1 MATRLHRMSFSP
13 AENLGSHHTMEIN
26 PPYSDLQRKDQHG
39 VMGFLGGL
47 PSLPGG
53 NAQPLH
59 QPQAV
64 QHPLAAPPPP
74 GGQPAG
80 PAGELQQQQEHLQF
94 QQQLLQL
101 KQEQQV
107 QQQLLLQ
114 HYQRQQQ
121 QLAQQHEKQLQER
134 IKEYLEHQRQV
145 QEEHKLERERIE
157 KDRQLDQLRKKD
169 KHEQSAV
176 ASSEVKQRLQEF
188 VLNKKQREAAA
199 NNANT
204 SPPNFRNWSRQ
215 RSSLDQASPPSTSAV
230 SPQCRHLLLGK
241 YDDDFP
247 LRKTASE
254 PNLKVRSVLKQKVI
268 ERRSSPLLRRKD
280 KGPIPLK
287 RRPLTIDGGGSKP
300 DSLEGSP
307 PNGSLSLHSSLHSSN
322 GSTPI
327 QEEPGTSPYH
337 PLGGQGSSSDLALY
351 SSPSMPNISLGR
363 PPVAT
368 SSADGKILNSVS
380 EAQVRAMAA
389 ARLGMPLTSHVL
401 HSSLPFCS
409 PLPVIDGEFTPPT
422 SPGYVQQQMK
432 GLEQSPSGPGH
443 VLQVMYAPPPGTVIT
458 DAQVA
463 QARLHRTIHRPL
475 GRTQSAPLPLGHP
488 MLQPQG
494 MLLNA
499 QLYEQQQQ
507 QHNLLKQH
515 IRQTV
520 LTRAGSKSQVVEH
533 VEEETEAAVAQEM
546 KDQPEVI
553 DLTDSR
559 KGSSS
564 SASSS
569 TAASEPQPPPPTSAA
584 LLQLQQRHRDLI
596 NRHSLHLGAGAEGSA
611 FTRHQHGARPLSR
624 ALSSPLVS
632 LSPPGGGGS
641 SPQHQ
646 SELGSPPPPHGSPP
660 HHRGGLTTALAYDSL
675 MLKHQCICG
684 DYSSH
689 PEHGGRLQSI
699 WARLQETGLVSR
711 CERIRSR
718 KATLEEI
725 QSCHDE
731 GYAFMFGTNPL
742 NRQKLE
748 MSKLELPIK
757 SFVMLPCGGI
767 GVDSD
772 TTWNE
777 LHTASAA
784 RMAAGCVIE
793 LALKVAMGEAKNGF
807 AMVRPPGHHA
817 EFKQAMGFCFFNSV
831 AIAAK
836 QLRQKLKVEKI
847 LIVDWDVHHGNGL
860 QQIFYDDPHVLYI
873 SLHRHDDGN
882 FFPGTGDPQEV
893 GIDDGTGFNINIAW
907 SGALNPPMGDA
918 EYVAA
923 FRTIVMPIA
932 RDFDPEIV
940 LVAAGFDA
948 AAGHPPPLG
957 GYQISPACF
966 AYMTKQLMTLAKGK
980 VVLAL
985 EGGYDLPS
993 ICDCSQECVAA
1004 LLGDECTPL
1013 REEEVT
1019 RQPCAAAVQLLQKTA
1034 AIQAPHWPCIKKWA
1048 PTMGSS
1054 LLDAQ
1059 QKEKE
1064 EVETVTALASLSMA
1078 AQMHGGPKS
1087 DPPQEDEPMEEDQEK

>member
-26 PPYSDLQRKDQHG
+26 PPYSNLQRKDQHG

-53 NAQPLH
+53 SQPLH
-59 QPQAV
+59 QPQP
-64 QHPLAAPPPP
+64 QHPLAAATATA
-74 GGQPAG
+74 QPSSTG
-80 PAGELQQQQEHLQF
+80 DMQQQQEHLQF

-134 IKEYLEHQRQV
+134 IKEYLEHQRQI
-145 QEEHKLERERIE
+145 QEEYKLERERLE
-157 KDRQLDQLRKKD
+157 KDRQLDQIRKKD

-254 PNLKVRSVLKQKVI
+254 PNLKVRSALKQKVI

-287 RRPLTIDGGGSKP
+287 RRPLTIDGSGSKP

-337 PLGGQGSSSDLALY
+337 PLNQGGSSDLALY

-422 SPGYVQQQMK
+422 SPGYIQQQMK
-432 GLEQSPSGPGH
+432 GLEQSGAPGH
-443 VLQVMYAPPPGTVIT
+443 VLQVMYAPPPGAVIT

-494 MLLNA
+494 VLLNA
-499 QLYEQQQQ
+499 QLYEQQQ

-546 KDQPEVI
+546 KDQSEVI

-559 KGSSS
+559 KGSS
-564 SASSS
+564 ASS
-569 TAASEPQPPPPTSAA
+569 TAAAEGTPPPPTSTAT
-584 LLQLQQRHRDLI
+584 LLQLQQRQRDLI
-596 NRHSLHLGAGAEGSA
+596 NRHSLHLGTGMEGSA

-632 LSPPGGGGS
+632 LSPPGGSS

-646 SELGSPPPPHGSPP
+646 SELGSPPPPHGSPS
-660 HHRGGLTTALAYDSL
+660 HRMTTALAYDSL

-777 LHTASAA
+777 LHSASAA
-784 RMAAGCVIE
+784 RMAAGCVVD

-807 AMVRPPGHHA
+807 AVVRPPGHHA

-836 QLRQKLKVEKI
+836 QLRQKLKMEKI
-847 LIVDWDVHHGNGL
+847 LVVDWDVHHGNGL

-893 GIDDGTGFNINIAW
+893 GIDDGTGFNVNIAW

-918 EYVAA
+918 EYIAA
-923 FRTIVMPIA
+923 FRAIVMPIA

-980 VVLAL
+980 LVLAL

-1004 LLGDECTPL
+1004 LLGDECSPL
-1013 REEEVT
+1013 REEEIT

-1034 AIQAPHWPCIKKWA
+1034 AIQAPHWPCVKKWA

-1054 LLDAQ
+1054 LLEAQ

-1078 AQMHGGPKS
+1078 AAQMQGPKS
-1087 DPPQEDEPMEEDQEK
+1087 EPPQEDEPMEEDQDK

>member
-1 MATRLHRMSFSP
+1 GA
-13 AENLGSHHTMEIN
+13 I
-26 PPYSDLQRKDQHG
+26 
-39 VMGFLGGL
+39 
-47 PSLPGG
+47 
-53 NAQPLH
+53 
-59 QPQAV
+59 
-64 QHPLAAPPPP
+64 
-74 GGQPAG
+74 
-80 PAGELQQQQEHLQF
+80 
-94 QQQLLQL
+94 
-101 KQEQQV
+101 
-107 QQQLLLQ
+107 
-114 HYQRQQQ
+114 
-121 QLAQQHEKQLQER
+121 
-134 IKEYLEHQRQV
+134 
-145 QEEHKLERERIE
+145 
-157 KDRQLDQLRKKD
+157 
-169 KHEQSAV
+169 

-188 VLNKKQREAAA
+188 VLSKKQREAAA
-199 NNANT
+199 NSANT

-230 SPQCRHLLLGK
+230 SPQCRHPLLGK

-280 KGPIPLK
+280 KGPVPLK
-287 RRPLTIDGGGSKP
+287 RRPLTSRHP
-300 DSLEGSP
+300 FLLFLSP
-307 PNGSLSLHSSLHSSN
+307 HSPSVPSSCN
-322 GSTPI
+322 HLLQNLLVLWFFP
-327 QEEPGTSPYH
+327 QEPGNSPYH
-337 PLGGQGSSSDLALY
+337 PLSQGGTNDLTLY

-363 PPVAT
+363 PPVPS
-368 SSADGKILNSVS
+368 SSAVSLPLCPAHVFYGLKRAISYVTQDGKILNSVS

-409 PLPVIDGEFTPPT
+409 PLPG
-422 SPGYVQQQMK
+422 
-432 GLEQSPSGPGH
+432 SPSLGSPI
-443 VLQVMYAPPPGTVIT
+443 VLPRSALLWWGLTVPP
-458 DAQVA
+458 
-463 QARLHRTIHRPL
+463 LCFRTIHRPL

-494 MLLNA
+494 VLINA
-499 QLYEQQQQ
+499 QLYEQQQ

-553 DLTDSR
+553 DLTDTR
-559 KGSSS
+559 KAPSS
-564 SASSS
+564 
-569 TAASEPQPPPPTSAA
+569 ENPLDPPTLL
-584 LLQLQQRHRDLI
+584 LLQRQQQRDLVA
-596 NRHSLHLGAGAEGSA
+596 RHSLHNSSWVVESPTWVQHAGSA
-611 FTRHQHGARPLSR
+611 FTPRHPHGHHGARPLSR

-632 LSPPGGGGS
+632 LSPPGGSPQTQQQEAATMGNPGAAPGS
-641 SPQHQ
+641 SP
-646 SELGSPPPPHGSPP
+646 P
-660 HHRGGLTTALAYDSL
+660 RVTTGLAYDSL

-699 WARLQETGLVSR
+699 WARLQETGLAAR

-784 RMAAGCVIE
+784 RMATGCVIE
-793 LALKVAMGEAKNGF
+793 LSFKVATGEAKNGF

-836 QLRQKLKVEKI
+836 QLRQKLKMEKI
-847 LIVDWDVHHGNGL
+847 LVIDWDVHHGNGL
-860 QQIFYDDPHVLYI
+860 QQIFYDDPHVLYV

-893 GIDDGTGFNINIAW
+893 GVEDGTGFNVNIAW
-907 SGALNPPMGDA
+907 SGTLNPPMGDA
-918 EYVAA
+918 EYIAA

-1004 LLGDECTPL
+1004 LLGDEVSPL

-1019 RQPCAAAVQLLQKTA
+1019 RQPCGAAVQVLQRTA

-1048 PTMGSS
+1048 PTIGSS

-1059 QKEKE
+1059 QKDKE

-1078 AQMHGGPKS
+1078 VQM
-1087 DPPQEDEPMEEDQEK
+1087 Q

>member
-1 MATRLHRMSFSP
+1 MADPTTK
-13 AENLGSHHTMEIN
+13 ENLGSHHTMEIN

-559 KGSSS
+559 KGSTS

-1019 RQPCAAAVQLLQKTA
+1019 RQPCGAAVQLLQKTA

>member
-1 MATRLHRMSFSP
+1 M
-13 AENLGSHHTMEIN
+13 
-26 PPYSDLQRKDQHG
+26 
-39 VMGFLGGL
+39 
-47 PSLPGG
+47 
-53 NAQPLH
+53 
-59 QPQAV
+59 
-64 QHPLAAPPPP
+64 
-74 GGQPAG
+74 
-80 PAGELQQQQEHLQF
+80 
-94 QQQLLQL
+94 
-101 KQEQQV
+101 
-107 QQQLLLQ
+107 
-114 HYQRQQQ
+114 
-121 QLAQQHEKQLQER
+121 
-134 IKEYLEHQRQV
+134 
-145 QEEHKLERERIE
+145 
-157 KDRQLDQLRKKD
+157 
-169 KHEQSAV
+169 
-176 ASSEVKQRLQEF
+176 
-188 VLNKKQREAAA
+188 
-199 NNANT
+199 
-204 SPPNFRNWSRQ
+204 
-215 RSSLDQASPPSTSAV
+215 
-230 SPQCRHLLLGK
+230 
-241 YDDDFP
+241 
-247 LRKTASE
+247 
-254 PNLKVRSVLKQKVI
+254 
-268 ERRSSPLLRRKD
+268 
-280 KGPIPLK
+280 
-287 RRPLTIDGGGSKP
+287 
-300 DSLEGSP
+300 
-307 PNGSLSLHSSLHSSN
+307 
-322 GSTPI
+322 
-327 QEEPGTSPYH
+327 
-337 PLGGQGSSSDLALY
+337 
-351 SSPSMPNISLGR
+351 
-363 PPVAT
+363 
-368 SSADGKILNSVS
+368 
-380 EAQVRAMAA
+380 
-389 ARLGMPLTSHVL
+389 
-401 HSSLPFCS
+401 
-409 PLPVIDGEFTPPT
+409 
-422 SPGYVQQQMK
+422 
-432 GLEQSPSGPGH
+432 
-443 VLQVMYAPPPGTVIT
+443 
-458 DAQVA
+458 
-463 QARLHRTIHRPL
+463 
-475 GRTQSAPLPLGHP
+475 
-488 MLQPQG
+488 
-494 MLLNA
+494 
-499 QLYEQQQQ
+499 
-507 QHNLLKQH
+507 
-515 IRQTV
+515 
-520 LTRAGSKSQVVEH
+520 
-533 VEEETEAAVAQEM
+533 
-546 KDQPEVI
+546 
-553 DLTDSR
+553 
-559 KGSSS
+559 
-564 SASSS
+564 
-569 TAASEPQPPPPTSAA
+569 
-584 LLQLQQRHRDLI
+584 
-596 NRHSLHLGAGAEGSA
+596 
-611 FTRHQHGARPLSR
+611 
-624 ALSSPLVS
+624 
-632 LSPPGGGGS
+632 
-641 SPQHQ
+641 
-646 SELGSPPPPHGSPP
+646 
-660 HHRGGLTTALAYDSL
+660 
-675 MLKHQCICG
+675 
-684 DYSSH
+684 
-689 PEHGGRLQSI
+689 
-699 WARLQETGLVSR
+699 SR

>member
-1 MATRLHRMSFSP
+1 MVA
-13 AENLGSHHTMEIN
+13 
-26 PPYSDLQRKDQHG
+26 G
-39 VMGFLGGL
+39 VRARA
-47 PSLPGG
+47 PVC
-53 NAQPLH
+53 PL
-59 QPQAV
+59 
-64 QHPLAAPPPP
+64 
-74 GGQPAG
+74 
-80 PAGELQQQQEHLQF
+80 
-94 QQQLLQL
+94 
-101 KQEQQV
+101 
-107 QQQLLLQ
+107 
-114 HYQRQQQ
+114 
-121 QLAQQHEKQLQER
+121 
-134 IKEYLEHQRQV
+134 
-145 QEEHKLERERIE
+145 
-157 KDRQLDQLRKKD
+157 
-169 KHEQSAV
+169 
-176 ASSEVKQRLQEF
+176 
-188 VLNKKQREAAA
+188 VL
-199 NNANT
+199 
-204 SPPNFRNWSRQ
+204 
-215 RSSLDQASPPSTSAV
+215 
-230 SPQCRHLLLGK
+230 
-241 YDDDFP
+241 FP
-247 LRKTASE
+247 
-254 PNLKVRSVLKQKVI
+254 
-268 ERRSSPLLRRKD
+268 D
-280 KGPIPLK
+280 PI
-287 RRPLTIDGGGSKP
+287 
-300 DSLEGSP
+300 
-307 PNGSLSLHSSLHSSN
+307 SLSLTRMAPFLAEGEGN
-322 GSTPI
+322 LFLAPGKGGNRTRRPWGKGSP
-327 QEEPGTSPYH
+327 QPGACA
-337 PLGGQGSSSDLALY
+337 ALK
-351 SSPSMPNISLGR
+351 
-363 PPVAT
+363 
-368 SSADGKILNSVS
+368 GKG
-380 EAQVRAMAA
+380 
-389 ARLGMPLTSHVL
+389 RLGAPAPHSAQPGDQLT
-401 HSSLPFCS
+401 C
-409 PLPVIDGEFTPPT
+409 
-422 SPGYVQQQMK
+422 
-432 GLEQSPSGPGH
+432 
-443 VLQVMYAPPPGTVIT
+443 
-458 DAQVA
+458 
-463 QARLHRTIHRPL
+463 
-475 GRTQSAPLPLGHP
+475 
-488 MLQPQG
+488 
-494 MLLNA
+494 
-499 QLYEQQQQ
+499 
-507 QHNLLKQH
+507 
-515 IRQTV
+515 
-520 LTRAGSKSQVVEH
+520 
-533 VEEETEAAVAQEM
+533 
-546 KDQPEVI
+546 
-553 DLTDSR
+553 
-559 KGSSS
+559 
-564 SASSS
+564 
-569 TAASEPQPPPPTSAA
+569 
-584 LLQLQQRHRDLI
+584 
-596 NRHSLHLGAGAEGSA
+596 SA

-632 LSPPGGGGS
+632 LSPPGGSS

-660 HHRGGLTTALAYDSL
+660 HRMTTALAYDSL

-699 WARLQETGLVSR
+699 WARLQETGLVAR

-784 RMAAGCVIE
+784 RMAAGCVVD

-807 AMVRPPGHHA
+807 AVVRPPGHHA

-836 QLRQKLKVEKI
+836 QLQQKLKVEKI
-847 LIVDWDVHHGNGL
+847 LVVDWDVHHGNGL

-918 EYVAA
+918 EYIAA

-966 AYMTKQLMTLAKGK
+966 AYMTKQLMTLAKGR

-1019 RQPCAAAVQLLQKTA
+1019 RQPCTAAVQLLQKTA
-1034 AIQAPHWPCIKKWA
+1034 AIQAPHWPCVKKWA
-1048 PTMGSS
+1048 PTISSS
-1054 LLDAQ
+1054 LLEAQ

-1078 AQMHGGPKS
+1078 AAQMHPACGGGVL
-1087 DPPQEDEPMEEDQEK
+1087 DPLRANVAEVRTALPAGENSSAKPQKAINTLTRSASGELDQRSAVPPENCFLGRFQQPGSANWHARPVSSENASKRGASVYTESFPARCATGRGVDHCRVTVRRPDDHCLDRLVRESSCGACAQRARWSCHASLYGVAETVKKKRTPLPRCQSPGQRVCVGMRERVFLLASSEEQLLPTPPFSFSALC

>member
-1 MATRLHRMSFSP
+1 MSFSP

-26 PPYSDLQRKDQHG
+26 PPYSNLQRKDQHG
-39 VMGFLGGL
+39 VIGFLGGL

-53 NAQPLH
+53 SQPLH
-59 QPQAV
+59 QPQP
-64 QHPLAAPPPP
+64 QHPLAAT
-74 GGQPAG
+74 AT
-80 PAGELQQQQEHLQF
+80 
-94 QQQLLQL
+94 
-101 KQEQQV
+101 
-107 QQQLLLQ
+107 
-114 HYQRQQQ
+114 
-121 QLAQQHEKQLQER
+121 
-134 IKEYLEHQRQV
+134 
-145 QEEHKLERERIE
+145 EEHKLERERIE
-157 KDRQLDQLRKKD
+157 KDRQLDQIRKKD

-254 PNLKVRSVLKQKVI
+254 PNLKVRSALKQKVI

-287 RRPLTIDGGGSKP
+287 RRPLTIDGSGSKP
-300 DSLEGSP
+300 DSSEGSP

-337 PLGGQGSSSDLALY
+337 PLNQGGNSDLALY

-368 SSADGKILNSVS
+368 STADGKILNSVS

-422 SPGYVQQQMK
+422 SPGYIQQQMK
-432 GLEQSPSGPGH
+432 GLEQSPGAPGH

-494 MLLNA
+494 VLLNA
-499 QLYEQQQQ
+499 QLFEQQQ

-559 KGSSS
+559 KGSSA
-564 SASSS
+564 SA
-569 TAASEPQPPPPTSAA
+569 AEGAPPPHTSTT
-584 LLQLQQRHRDLI
+584 LLQLQQRQRDII
-596 NRHSLHLGAGAEGSA
+596 NRHSLHLGAGMEGSA

-632 LSPPGGGGS
+632 LSPPGGSS
-641 SPQHQ
+641 SPPAPVGTGQ
-646 SELGSPPPPHGSPP
+646 PPLRHM
-660 HHRGGLTTALAYDSL
+660 A
-675 MLKHQCICG
+675 
-684 DYSSH
+684 
-689 PEHGGRLQSI
+689 
-699 WARLQETGLVSR
+699 V
-711 CERIRSR
+711 
-718 KATLEEI
+718 
-725 QSCHDE
+725 
-731 GYAFMFGTNPL
+731 
-742 NRQKLE
+742 
-748 MSKLELPIK
+748 
-757 SFVMLPCGGI
+757 
-767 GVDSD
+767 
-772 TTWNE
+772 
-777 LHTASAA
+777 LHT
-784 RMAAGCVIE
+784 G
-793 LALKVAMGEAKNGF
+793 
-807 AMVRPPGHHA
+807 
-817 EFKQAMGFCFFNSV
+817 
-831 AIAAK
+831 
-836 QLRQKLKVEKI
+836 
-847 LIVDWDVHHGNGL
+847 
-860 QQIFYDDPHVLYI
+860 
-873 SLHRHDDGN
+873 
-882 FFPGTGDPQEV
+882 
-893 GIDDGTGFNINIAW
+893 
-907 SGALNPPMGDA
+907 
-918 EYVAA
+918 
-923 FRTIVMPIA
+923 
-932 RDFDPEIV
+932 
-940 LVAAGFDA
+940 
-948 AAGHPPPLG
+948 
-957 GYQISPACF
+957 
-966 AYMTKQLMTLAKGK
+966 
-980 VVLAL
+980 
-985 EGGYDLPS
+985 
-993 ICDCSQECVAA
+993 
-1004 LLGDECTPL
+1004 
-1013 REEEVT
+1013 
-1019 RQPCAAAVQLLQKTA
+1019 
-1034 AIQAPHWPCIKKWA
+1034 
-1048 PTMGSS
+1048 
-1054 LLDAQ
+1054 
-1059 QKEKE
+1059 
-1064 EVETVTALASLSMA
+1064 
-1078 AQMHGGPKS
+1078 
-1087 DPPQEDEPMEEDQEK
+1087 

>member
-1 MATRLHRMSFSP
+1 MFCLCF

-26 PPYSDLQRKDQHG
+26 PPYSDLQRKDQRG
-39 VMGFLGGL
+39 TMGFLGGL
-47 PSLPGG
+47 AGTMLPSPPHPPHQGPLPQHPQGPTPQHPQG
-53 NAQPLH
+53 P
-59 QPQAV
+59 QPQQTSSAS
-64 QHPLAAPPPP
+64 
-74 GGQPAG
+74 PAS
-80 PAGELQQQQEHLQF
+80 AGELQQQQQQQEHLQF
-94 QQQLLQL
+94 QQQLLAL

-134 IKEYLEHQRQV
+134 IKEYLDHQRQL
-145 QEEHKLERERIE
+145 QEEHKLERERQE

-169 KHEQSAV
+169 KHEQSAI

-188 VLNKKQREAAA
+188 VLSKKQREAAA
-199 NNANT
+199 NSANT

-230 SPQCRHLLLGK
+230 SPQCRHPLLGK

-280 KGPIPLK
+280 KGPVPLK
-287 RRPLTIDGGGSKP
+287 RRPLTIDGCNSKP

-327 QEEPGTSPYH
+327 QEEPGNSPYH
-337 PLGGQGSSSDLALY
+337 PLSQGGTNDLTLY

-363 PPVAT
+363 PPVPS

-422 SPGYVQQQMK
+422 SPGYIQQQMK
-432 GLEQSPSGPGH
+432 GLEQSPGQ
-443 VLQVMYAPPPGTVIT
+443 VLQVMYPPGTVIT
-458 DAQVA
+458 DAHVA

-494 MLLNA
+494 VLINA
-499 QLYEQQQQ
+499 QLYEQQQ

-553 DLTDSR
+553 DLTDTR
-559 KGSSS
+559 KAPSS
-564 SASSS
+564 
-569 TAASEPQPPPPTSAA
+569 ENPLDPPTLL
-584 LLQLQQRHRDLI
+584 LLQRQQQRDLVA
-596 NRHSLHLGAGAEGSA
+596 RHSLHVGGGEGSA
-611 FTRHQHGARPLSR
+611 FTPRHPHGHHGARPLSR

-632 LSPPGGGGS
+632 LSPPGGSPQTQQQEAATMGNPGAAPGS
-641 SPQHQ
+641 SP
-646 SELGSPPPPHGSPP
+646 P
-660 HHRGGLTTALAYDSL
+660 RVTTGLAYDSL

-699 WARLQETGLVSR
+699 WARLQETGLAAR

-784 RMAAGCVIE
+784 RMATGCVIE
-793 LALKVAMGEAKNGF
+793 LSFKVATGEAKNGF

-836 QLRQKLKVEKI
+836 QLRQKLKMEKI
-847 LIVDWDVHHGNGL
+847 LVIDWDVHHGNGL
-860 QQIFYDDPHVLYI
+860 QQIFYDDPHVLYV

-893 GIDDGTGFNINIAW
+893 GVEDGTGFNVNIAW
-907 SGALNPPMGDA
+907 SGTLNPPMGDA
-918 EYVAA
+918 EYIAA

-1004 LLGDECTPL
+1004 LLGDEVSPL

-1019 RQPCAAAVQLLQKTA
+1019 RQPCGAAVQVLQRTA

-1048 PTMGSS
+1048 PTIGSS

-1059 QKEKE
+1059 QKDKE

-1078 AQMHGGPKS
+1078 VQMHGPKS
-1087 DPPQEDEPMEEDQEK
+1087 EPPQEDEPMEEDQDK

>member
-1 MATRLHRMSFSP
+1 MFCLCF

-26 PPYSDLQRKDQHG
+26 PPYSDLQRKDQRG
-39 VMGFLGGL
+39 TMGFLGGL
-47 PSLPGG
+47 AGAMLPSPPHPPHQGPLP
-53 NAQPLH
+53 
-59 QPQAV
+59 
-64 QHPLAAPPPP
+64 QHPQGPTPQHPQGPQSQQTSSASPASA
-74 GGQPAG
+74 GQQ
-80 PAGELQQQQEHLQF
+80 QQQQEHLQF
-94 QQQLLQL
+94 QQQLLAL

-134 IKEYLEHQRQV
+134 IKEYLDHQRQL
-145 QEEHKLERERIE
+145 QEEHKLERERQE

-169 KHEQSAV
+169 KHEQSAI

-188 VLNKKQREAAA
+188 VLSKKQREAAA
-199 NNANT
+199 NSANT

-230 SPQCRHLLLGK
+230 SPQCRHPLLGK

-247 LRKTASE
+247 LRKTGG
-254 PNLKVRSVLKQKVI
+254 PRS
-268 ERRSSPLLRRKD
+268 RFARFTARWTRGNPPRTRSSREWIPRKPILL
-280 KGPIPLK
+280 
-287 RRPLTIDGGGSKP
+287 DGCNSKP

-327 QEEPGTSPYH
+327 QEEPGSSPYH
-337 PLGGQGSSSDLALY
+337 PLSQGGTNDLTLY

-363 PPVAT
+363 PPVPS

-422 SPGYVQQQMK
+422 SPGYIQQQMK
-432 GLEQSPSGPGH
+432 GLEQSPGQ
-443 VLQVMYAPPPGTVIT
+443 VLQVMYPPGTVIT
-458 DAQVA
+458 DAHVA

-494 MLLNA
+494 VLINA

-507 QHNLLKQH
+507 HNLLKQFLQAFH
-515 IRQTV
+515 YCTPCLNKKTCRRHLHSYKQRAITV
-520 LTRAGSKSQVVEH
+520 SKQ
-533 VEEETEAAVAQEM
+533 
-546 KDQPEVI
+546 
-553 DLTDSR
+553 
-559 KGSSS
+559 
-564 SASSS
+564 
-569 TAASEPQPPPPTSAA
+569 
-584 LLQLQQRHRDLI
+584 
-596 NRHSLHLGAGAEGSA
+596 N
-611 FTRHQHGARPLSR
+611 GARVCPVYLKR
-624 ALSSPLVS
+624 
-632 LSPPGGGGS
+632 
-641 SPQHQ
+641 
-646 SELGSPPPPHGSPP
+646 SENFVNVYIYIAVKFSKFLG
-660 HHRGGLTTALAYDSL
+660 RGALTTFSPRLGIAGHLHRFHFMSNV
-675 MLKHQCICG
+675 QFIC
-684 DYSSH
+684 H
-689 PEHGGRLQSI
+689 PNVGI
-699 WARLQETGLVSR
+699 GLP
-711 CERIRSR
+711 
-718 KATLEEI
+718 KATV
-725 QSCHDE
+725 D
-731 GYAFMFGTNPL
+731 
-742 NRQKLE
+742 KLV
-748 MSKLELPIK
+748 KLKLASHWISGSFSERLRKTVRYSIRKYLTKTTIRFELKIHYSHMPITDRRFPAAHAELPIK

-784 RMAAGCVIE
+784 RMATGCVIE
-793 LALKVAMGEAKNGF
+793 LSFKVATGEAKNGF

-836 QLRQKLKVEKI
+836 QLRQKLKMEKI
-847 LIVDWDVHHGNGL
+847 LVVDWDVHHGNGL
-860 QQIFYDDPHVLYI
+860 QQIFYDDPHVLYV

-893 GIDDGTGFNINIAW
+893 GVEDGTGFNVNIAW
-907 SGALNPPMGDA
+907 SGTLNPPMGDA
-918 EYVAA
+918 EYIAA

-1004 LLGDECTPL
+1004 LLGDEVSPL

-1019 RQPCAAAVQLLQKTA
+1019 RQPCGAAVQVLQRTA

-1048 PTMGSS
+1048 PTIGSS

-1078 AQMHGGPKS
+1078 VQMHGPKS
-1087 DPPQEDEPMEEDQEK
+1087 EPPQEDEPMEEDQDK

>member
-26 PPYSDLQRKDQHG
+26 PPYSNLQRKDQHG

-53 NAQPLH
+53 SQPLH
-59 QPQAV
+59 QPQP
-64 QHPLAAPPPP
+64 QHPLAA
-74 GGQPAG
+74 A
-80 PAGELQQQQEHLQF
+80 AT
-94 QQQLLQL
+94 
-101 KQEQQV
+101 
-107 QQQLLLQ
+107 
-114 HYQRQQQ
+114 RQ
-121 QLAQQHEKQLQER
+121 
-134 IKEYLEHQRQV
+134 I

-157 KDRQLDQLRKKD
+157 KDRQLDQIRKKD

-254 PNLKVRSVLKQKVI
+254 PNLKVRSALKQKVI

-287 RRPLTIDGGGSKP
+287 RRPLTMEANLTRQKVP
-300 DSLEGSP
+300 R

-337 PLGGQGSSSDLALY
+337 PLNQGGSSDLALY

-368 SSADGKILNSVS
+368 STADGKILNSVS

-422 SPGYVQQQMK
+422 SPGYIQQQMK
-432 GLEQSPSGPGH
+432 GLEQSPGAPGH
-443 VLQVMYAPPPGTVIT
+443 VLQVMYAPPPGAVIT

-494 MLLNA
+494 VLLNA
-499 QLYEQQQQ
+499 QLFEQQQ

-559 KGSSS
+559 KGSS
-564 SASSS
+564 ASS
-569 TAASEPQPPPPTSAA
+569 TSAA
-584 LLQLQQRHRDLI
+584 EGAPPPHTSATTLLQLQQRQRDLI
-596 NRHSLHLGAGAEGSA
+596 NRHSLHLGAGMEGSA

-632 LSPPGGGGS
+632 LSPPGGSS

-646 SELGSPPPPHGSPP
+646 SELGSPPSATWH
-660 HHRGGLTTALAYDSL
+660 
-675 MLKHQCICG
+675 
-684 DYSSH
+684 H

-699 WARLQETGLVSR
+699 WARLQETGLVAR

-784 RMAAGCVIE
+784 RMAAGCVVD

-807 AMVRPPGHHA
+807 AVVRPPGHHA

-836 QLRQKLKVEKI
+836 QLRQKLKMEKI
-847 LIVDWDVHHGNGL
+847 LVVDWDVHHGNGL

-918 EYVAA
+918 EYIAA

-966 AYMTKQLMTLAKGK
+966 AYMTKQLMTLAKGR

-1034 AIQAPHWPCIKKWA
+1034 AIQAPHWPCVKKWA

-1054 LLDAQ
+1054 LLEAQ

-1078 AQMHGGPKS
+1078 AAQMQGPKS
-1087 DPPQEDEPMEEDQEK
+1087 EPPQEDEPMEEDQDK

>member
-1 MATRLHRMSFSP
+1 MATTGESTSTKGL
-13 AENLGSHHTMEIN
+13 HHTMEIN
-26 PPYSDLQRKDQHG
+26 STYADLQRKEAGSGTTVFTPTGREQ
-39 VMGFLGGL
+39 FE
-47 PSLPGG
+47 
-53 NAQPLH
+53 
-59 QPQAV
+59 QA
-64 QHPLAAPPPP
+64 
-74 GGQPAG
+74 
-80 PAGELQQQQEHLQF
+80 
-94 QQQLLQL
+94 LLKL
-101 KQEQQV
+101 KQEQQA
-107 QQQLLLQ
+107 QQAMLLQ

-121 QLAQQHEKQLQER
+121 QLARQHEQQLQER
-134 IKEYLEHQRQV
+134 IREYLDHQRRL
-145 QEEHKLERERIE
+145 QEEHRMQER
-157 KDRQLDQLRKKD
+157 DRLDQLKKKE
-169 KHEQSAV
+169 KHEQSAI

-199 NNANT
+199 NNA

-215 RSSLDQASPPSTSAV
+215 HNSLDQASPPSTSATV
-230 SPQCRHLLLGK
+230 SPQCRHPLLGK

-280 KGPIPLK
+280 KGK
-287 RRPLTIDGGGSKP
+287 RRPLTMDKQDES
-300 DSLEGSP
+300 SST
-307 PNGSLSLHSSLHSSN
+307 LHSSLHSSN

-327 QEEPGTSPYH
+327 QEEPSPYNA
-337 PLGGQGSSSDLALY
+337 LASNDDLTLY

-363 PPVAT
+363 PPA
-368 SSADGKILNSVS
+368 SSADGKIVNSVS

-409 PLPVIDGEFTPPT
+409 PLPVLDGEFTPPT
-422 SPGYVQQQMK
+422 SPGYVHQQMK
-432 GLEQSPSGPGH
+432 SLEQQQASQQGLSP
-443 VLQVMYAPPPGTVIT
+443 LQLMYPPGSVIT

-463 QARLHRTIHRPL
+463 QARLHRNIHRPL

-494 MLLNA
+494 VLMNP
-499 QLYEQQQQ
+499 QLYE

-559 KGSSS
+559 KGSVDHI
-564 SASSS
+564 
-569 TAASEPQPPPPTSAA
+569 SE
-584 LLQLQQRHRDLI
+584 D
-596 NRHSLHLGAGAEGSA
+596 SA
-611 FTRHQHGARPLSR
+611 FASRQPGARPLSR

-632 LSPPGGGGS
+632 LSPSS
-641 SPQHQ
+641 SPQ
-646 SELGSPPPPHGSPP
+646 SVETP
-660 HHRGGLTTALAYDSL
+660 TTALAYDSL

-684 DYSSH
+684 EYTSH

-699 WARLQETGLVSR
+699 WARLQETGLVAR
-711 CERIRSR
+711 CQRIRSR

-725 QSCHDE
+725 QSCHGE
-731 GYAFMFGTNPL
+731 AYTLLFGTNPL

-748 MSKLELPIK
+748 ISKLAELPIK

-784 RMAAGCVIE
+784 RMAAGCVTE
-793 LALKVAMGEAKNGF
+793 LALKVATGEARNGF
-807 AMVRPPGHHA
+807 AVVRPPGHHA
-817 EFKQAMGFCFFNSV
+817 EPQQAMGFCFFNSV
-831 AIAAK
+831 AIAAR
-836 QLRQKLKVEKI
+836 QLQQKMKVEKI
-847 LIVDWDVHHGNGL
+847 LIIDWDVHHGNGL
-860 QQIFYDDPHVLYI
+860 QQMFYDDAHVLYI

-893 GIDDGTGFNINIAW
+893 GIDDGTGFNVNIAW

-918 EYVAA
+918 EYIAA

-932 RDFDPEIV
+932 RDFDPEVV

-957 GYQISPACF
+957 GYQVSPACF
-966 AYMTKQLMTLAKGK
+966 GYLTKQLMSLAKGK
-980 VVLAL
+980 IILAL

-993 ICDCSQECVAA
+993 ICDCSQECVSA
-1004 LLGDECTPL
+1004 LLGDERTPL
-1013 REEEVT
+1013 KEIT
-1019 RQPCAAAVQLLQKTA
+1019 RKPCAAAVQTLQRTA
-1034 AIQAPHWPCIKKWA
+1034 AIQATHWPCIKKWI
-1048 PTMGSS
+1048 PSINWS
-1054 LLDAQ
+1054 LLEAQ
-1059 QKEKE
+1059 QKEK

-1078 AQMHGGPKS
+1078 AQLQKKP
-1087 DPPQEDEPMEEDQEK
+1087 DEEEEPMEEDQEK

>member
-247 LRKTASE
+247 LRKT
-254 PNLKVRSVLKQKVI
+254 V
-268 ERRSSPLLRRKD
+268 
-280 KGPIPLK
+280 
-287 RRPLTIDGGGSKP
+287 DGGGSKP

-559 KGSSS
+559 KGSTS

-1019 RQPCAAAVQLLQKTA
+1019 RQPCGAAVQLLQKTA

>member
-1 MATRLHRMSFSP
+1 
-13 AENLGSHHTMEIN
+13 
-26 PPYSDLQRKDQHG
+26 
-39 VMGFLGGL
+39 
-47 PSLPGG
+47 
-53 NAQPLH
+53 
-59 QPQAV
+59 
-64 QHPLAAPPPP
+64 
-74 GGQPAG
+74 
-80 PAGELQQQQEHLQF
+80 
-94 QQQLLQL
+94 
-101 KQEQQV
+101 
-107 QQQLLLQ
+107 
-114 HYQRQQQ
+114 
-121 QLAQQHEKQLQER
+121 
-134 IKEYLEHQRQV
+134 
-145 QEEHKLERERIE
+145 
-157 KDRQLDQLRKKD
+157 
-169 KHEQSAV
+169 
-176 ASSEVKQRLQEF
+176 
-188 VLNKKQREAAA
+188 
-199 NNANT
+199 
-204 SPPNFRNWSRQ
+204 
-215 RSSLDQASPPSTSAV
+215 
-230 SPQCRHLLLGK
+230 
-241 YDDDFP
+241 
-247 LRKTASE
+247 
-254 PNLKVRSVLKQKVI
+254 
-268 ERRSSPLLRRKD
+268 
-280 KGPIPLK
+280 
-287 RRPLTIDGGGSKP
+287 
-300 DSLEGSP
+300 
-307 PNGSLSLHSSLHSSN
+307 
-322 GSTPI
+322 
-327 QEEPGTSPYH
+327 
-337 PLGGQGSSSDLALY
+337 
-351 SSPSMPNISLGR
+351 MPNISLGR

-559 KGSSS
+559 KGSTS

-1019 RQPCAAAVQLLQKTA
+1019 RQPCGAAVQLLQKTA

>member
-1 MATRLHRMSFSP
+1 
-13 AENLGSHHTMEIN
+13 MEIN
-26 PPYSDLQRKDQHG
+26 PPYSNLQRKG
-39 VMGFLGGL
+39 
-47 PSLPGG
+47 
-53 NAQPLH
+53 
-59 QPQAV
+59 
-64 QHPLAAPPPP
+64 
-74 GGQPAG
+74 
-80 PAGELQQQQEHLQF
+80 
-94 QQQLLQL
+94 
-101 KQEQQV
+101 
-107 QQQLLLQ
+107 
-114 HYQRQQQ
+114 
-121 QLAQQHEKQLQER
+121 
-134 IKEYLEHQRQV
+134 
-145 QEEHKLERERIE
+145 
-157 KDRQLDQLRKKD
+157 
-169 KHEQSAV
+169 AV

-254 PNLKVRSVLKQKVI
+254 PNLKVRSALKQKVI

-287 RRPLTIDGGGSKP
+287 RRPLTIDGSGSKP
-300 DSLEGSP
+300 DSSEGSP

-337 PLGGQGSSSDLALY
+337 PLNQGGSSDLALY

-422 SPGYVQQQMK
+422 SPGYIQQQMK
-432 GLEQSPSGPGH
+432 GLEQSGAPGH
-443 VLQVMYAPPPGTVIT
+443 MLQVMYAPPPGAVIT

-494 MLLNA
+494 VLLNA
-499 QLYEQQQQ
+499 QLFEQQQ

-559 KGSSS
+559 KGSS
-564 SASSS
+564 ASS
-569 TAASEPQPPPPTSAA
+569 TSAA
-584 LLQLQQRHRDLI
+584 EGTPPPHTSAATLLQLQQRQRDLI
-596 NRHSLHLGAGAEGSA
+596 NRHSLHLGAGMEGSA

-632 LSPPGGGGS
+632 LSPPGGSS

-660 HHRGGLTTALAYDSL
+660 HRMTTALAYDSL

-711 CERIRSR
+711 CERGLRLHVWYQSSQQAETGNEQIR
-718 KATLEEI
+718 
-725 QSCHDE
+725 
-731 GYAFMFGTNPL
+731 
-742 NRQKLE
+742 
-748 MSKLELPIK
+748 
-757 SFVMLPCGGI
+757 
-767 GVDSD
+767 
-772 TTWNE
+772 
-777 LHTASAA
+777 
-784 RMAAGCVIE
+784 
-793 LALKVAMGEAKNGF
+793 
-807 AMVRPPGHHA
+807 
-817 EFKQAMGFCFFNSV
+817 GFCFFNSV

-836 QLRQKLKVEKI
+836 QLRQKLKMEKI
-847 LIVDWDVHHGNGL
+847 LVVDWDVHHGNGL

-918 EYVAA
+918 EYIAA

-1013 REEEVT
+1013 REEELT

-1034 AIQAPHWPCIKKWA
+1034 AIQAPHWPCVKKWA

-1054 LLDAQ
+1054 LLEAQ

-1078 AQMHGGPKS
+1078 AAQMQGPKS
-1087 DPPQEDEPMEEDQEK
+1087 EPPQEDEPMEEDQDK